1 MAYTVDGE
9 SLSLRDVQVE
19 ASACWC
25 GNPAF
30 LTGLETG
37 LEGFSPSSPLSF
49 PGGNAR
55 GLVGSLWFTVVFAD
69 LDLRRADRVIDDIG
83 LAFPPDSWYY
93 GCREDHLRVLE
104 YGREMVHSC
113 LVILV
118 GCASHGVEVIRNG
131 VQKLIG
137 LQMAHAATVTLAP
150 IFSVIASWVQARIA
164 FINAAGKGASEHG
177 LKRGV
182 FGYGGI
188 LAVLRFQFGS
198 ASEPLVTEMALAKQI
213 SDEEDGIIC
222 GGFAPMLVDSDGT
235 RGTIYVATSDHSSL
249 GHANTRNTYKQYPLG
264 HPDRREV
271 LERSEI

>member
-104 YGREMVHSC
+104 YGR
-113 LVILV
+113 L
-118 GCASHGVEVIRNG
+118 R
-131 VQKLIG
+131 
-137 LQMAHAATVTLAP
+137 
-150 IFSVIASWVQARIA
+150 FSVIASWVQARIA